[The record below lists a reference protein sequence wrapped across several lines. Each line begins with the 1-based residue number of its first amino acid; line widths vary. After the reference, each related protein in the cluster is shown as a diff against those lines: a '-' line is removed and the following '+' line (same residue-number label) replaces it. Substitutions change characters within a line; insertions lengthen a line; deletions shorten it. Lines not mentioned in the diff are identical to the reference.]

1 MPIDFPS
8 TPDTNDEYFYG
19 GKWYRY
25 TGSYWANL
33 IRNSNTATG
42 FLVAVLLDDYRE
54 VLVTAGTNAVKN
66 MNSVEITYI

>member
-8 TPDTNDEYFYG
+8 TPDTNEEYFYG

-33 IRNSNTATG
+33 VRSSTTTSG
-42 FLVAVLLDDYRE
+42 FLTAALLEDYRE
-54 VLVTAGTNAVKN
+54 VLVTAGSNAVKN
-66 MNSVEITYI
+66 MNSAQITYI